1 MQTNANAA
9 NIVNTQ
15 TGTKSLIGRF
25 QHLISCILND
35 DAEILTSEVHD
46 PYARTTGA

>member
-15 TGTKSLIGRF
+15 MGTKSLIGRF
-25 QHLISCILND
+25 QQCC
-35 DAEILTSEVHD
+35 DAGIMQIIVKRMSDASEASSNSED
-46 PYARTTGA
+46 